1 MNLVFSGELA
11 KEYQFMLPSCRSNKS
26 FHLRYLN
33 LYRGYNSQNEYRRDA
48 TETATAAP
56 FFHPQKETNMNTALF
71 NPASTSQVSS
81 GKQASW
87 GLLTELGCQQLAV
100 FTEIASTFFRS
111 SESIRKIQQQAA
123 HHASLRHEAATKKLR
138 SDCTPADLLGIQ
150 AELLRFDTAEA
161 SQYWQQLAATAQ
173 QAQAEMMT
181 CTSHMPNSQLGN
193 NLQSTLNA
201 FQATLPLVNGFFAS
215 SRSRSIE

>member
-1 MNLVFSGELA
+1 
-11 KEYQFMLPSCRSNKS
+11 
-26 FHLRYLN
+26 
-33 LYRGYNSQNEYRRDA
+33 
-48 TETATAAP
+48 
-56 FFHPQKETNMNTALF
+56 MNTAIYS
-71 NPASTSQVSS
+71 PASAAQLSY

-87 GLLTELGCQQLAV
+87 GLFADLGRQQLAV
-100 FTEIASTFFRS
+100 FTEIASTLFRS
-111 SESIRKIQQQAA
+111 SETMRKIQQQAA

-138 SDCTPADLLGIQ
+138 ADCSPADLLGIQ

-173 QAQAEMMT
+173 QAQVEIMT
-181 CTSHMPNSQLGN
+181 CTSHLPNNQLGN

-215 SRSRSIE
+215 RLH